1 MNDAGKAVFLSYASQ
16 DSDAAKR
23 ICEALRHAGVEVW
36 FDQNE
41 LRGGDAWDAAIRR
54 QIKECTLF
62 VPVISANTQS
72 RAEGYF
78 RLEWRLAV
86 DRSHLMADDAPFL
99 FPIVI
104 GDVSEP
110 AARVPDKFRER
121 QWTRLDPGQSTDALV
136 QRIVSVL
143 AGDSRSRSPQASAPS
158 TPPRAIAS
166 RVRPRVPVWAWVLG
180 GIGVAVLVAFA
191 AFRSRSP
198 EDSTVAPAARTEAAR
213 PATAADKLVERATA
227 ILDGSAL
234 SREQIDAANGLLEQ
248 AIALEPTNGAAWTA
262 AARGDLMVIHPYG
275 YDRSDE
281 RRQRAMSRAARA
293 LNLAPDSFE
302 TRVVHTAVM
311 AHASGNP
318 DLAREAEEAFRR
330 MIKERPEDTALQVRL
345 AEVLREERRFEEA
358 ASTFAQ
364 IEEFELAA
372 WSLLQAGKYA
382 AAYEHVRRAVVDRR
396 TTTALLLKGTIETA
410 WFQDLA
416 AAQATVAEFR
426 PSELRE
432 QLGATFAIQLAFE
445 RREPERML
453 QVVNALSHDFMDSN
467 AYVGPRQFWAG
478 WAHRL
483 GGRSERATIEWRKA
497 IPILQA
503 ERAKAP
509 ERIVLLDREAEI
521 QALLGEREE
530 AALLLAIAQR
540 VANEPPDVVN
550 LRNHRVHLALG
561 HREQVLIW
569 LTSFLQEK
577 ANVAWVEIHTLARF
591 SPIWDGL
598 RDDARFEALLRE
610 TMPADAKPFP
620 AP

>member
-1 MNDAGKAVFLSYASQ
+1 
-16 DSDAAKR
+16 
-23 ICEALRHAGVEVW
+23 
-36 FDQNE
+36 
-41 LRGGDAWDAAIRR
+41 
-54 QIKECTLF
+54 
-62 VPVISANTQS
+62 
-72 RAEGYF
+72 
-78 RLEWRLAV
+78 
-86 DRSHLMADDAPFL
+86 
-99 FPIVI
+99 
-104 GDVSEP
+104 
-110 AARVPDKFRER
+110 
-121 QWTRLDPGQSTDALV
+121 
-136 QRIVSVL
+136 
-143 AGDSRSRSPQASAPS
+143 
-158 TPPRAIAS
+158 
-166 RVRPRVPVWAWVLG
+166 
-180 GIGVAVLVAFA
+180 
-191 AFRSRSP
+191 
-198 EDSTVAPAARTEAAR
+198 
-213 PATAADKLVERATA
+213 
-227 ILDGSAL
+227 
-234 SREQIDAANGLLEQ
+234 
-248 AIALEPTNGAAWTA
+248 
-262 AARGDLMVIHPYG
+262 
-275 YDRSDE
+275 
-281 RRQRAMSRAARA
+281 
-293 LNLAPDSFE
+293 
-302 TRVVHTAVM
+302 
-311 AHASGNP
+311 
-318 DLAREAEEAFRR
+318 
-330 MIKERPEDTALQVRL
+330 
-345 AEVLREERRFEEA
+345 
-358 ASTFAQ
+358 
-364 IEEFELAA
+364 
-372 WSLLQAGKYA
+372 
-382 AAYEHVRRAVVDRR
+382 VVDRR

-467 AYVGPRQFWAG
+467 AYVGPKQFWAG

-577 ANVAWVEIHTLARF
+577 ANVAWVEIHALARF

-598 RDDARFEALLRE
+598 RDDPRFEVLLRD